1 MIRKDQIIDKL
12 EQSQLIVERLKSM
25 ISTNSVDAK
34 ITPPI
39 ILIEQLQNIEN
50 SLDGIVNLV
59 ELEDDII

>member
-50 SLDGIVNLV
+50 SLDRILNLV
-59 ELEDDII
+59 ELEDD

>member
-12 EQSQLIVERLKSM
+12 EQAQLIVERLKSM
-25 ISTNSVDAK
+25 VSTNSVDEK
-34 ITPPI
+34 FTPPE
-39 ILIEQLQNIEN
+39 ILIQQLQNIEN

>member
-50 SLDGIVNLV
+50 SLDGILNLV
-59 ELEDDII
+59 ELEDD